1 VEMWGR
7 ILNMF
12 CNEKIKKEKNE
23 NKKEKN
29 ENKN

>member
-1 VEMWGR
+1 MWGR

>member
-1 VEMWGR
+1 MWGR

-23 NKKEKN
+23 NKKRKERK
-29 ENKN
+29 